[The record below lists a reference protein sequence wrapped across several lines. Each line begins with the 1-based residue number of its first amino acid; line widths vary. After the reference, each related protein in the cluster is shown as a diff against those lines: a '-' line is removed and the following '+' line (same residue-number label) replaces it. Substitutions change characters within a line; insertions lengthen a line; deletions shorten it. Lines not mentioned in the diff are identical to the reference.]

1 MLRSPG
7 QSAKFTATRW
17 ISSPPRSGAKV
28 RQPAMNE
35 RTGKGIPASAAG
47 GSDAALSLDAFL
59 PHRLSICAQSVAL
72 ALAKIHADRHQ
83 IGAPEW
89 RVLVVLGEGGSMTA
103 KAIGQRSQMHKT
115 KVSRAVALL
124 ERRALVI
131 RRSNSADLREAFLS
145 LTPEGRSLYENLA
158 PGALEFAD
166 RLIAAIEP
174 ADREALHRILERL
187 TQISTEIA
195 SDIANGRSAR

>member
-1 MLRSPG
+1 
-7 QSAKFTATRW
+7 
-17 ISSPPRSGAKV
+17 
-28 RQPAMNE
+28 MNE
-35 RTGKGIPASAAG
+35 RMGKGISARTAG
-47 GSDAALSLDAFL
+47 SSGAALTLDGFL
-59 PHRLSICAQSVAL
+59 PHRLSICAQSVAM

-89 RVLVVLGEGGSMTA
+89 RVLVVLAEGGSMTA

-115 KVSRAVALL
+115 KVSRAVAVL
-124 ERRALVI
+124 ERRDLVV

-145 LTPEGRSLYENLA
+145 LTPAGRSLYEELA

-166 RLIAAIEP
+166 RLIAAVEP